1 MEKLQASQQTRKPLS
16 DGLRDAPAGR
26 RAPDRRRA
34 PGPSG
39 PRPRSSPQAPDWEAE
54 DRESPRSPLTGK
66 TRLSG
71 KTGDLKAKLLEA
83 LGEEEFRRK
92 PAKMWK
98 GHEPIQMA
106 VWPRSDLVNRHL
118 GILHVLGLPPPG
130 YQRL

>member
-16 DGLRDAPAGR
+16 DGLRAAPAGR

-34 PGPSG
+34 PRPSG
-39 PRPRSSPQAPDWEAE
+39 PRPWSSPPAPDWEAE
-54 DRESPRSPLTGK
+54 DRVSVALTGK

-71 KTGDLKAKLLEA
+71 KTGDLRAKLLEA

-118 GILHVLGLPPPG
+118 GILHVLGLPPLG
-130 YQRL
+130 FQRL